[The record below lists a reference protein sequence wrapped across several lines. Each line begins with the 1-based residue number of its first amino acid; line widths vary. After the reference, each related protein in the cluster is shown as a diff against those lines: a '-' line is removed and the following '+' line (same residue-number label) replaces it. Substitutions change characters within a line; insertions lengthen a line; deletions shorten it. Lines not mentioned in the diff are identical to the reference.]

1 MSSSAASESIC
12 CVHDATAV
20 TVAHEPFT
28 ADKVVSGNVTTG
40 AIELAQNNSLQT
52 GVWEHSVGVSTDV
65 EVDEVFV
72 ILSGKGRVYVNG
84 AILELYPGVVGT
96 LTAGAETRWEIDET
110 IRKVYVFP
118 R

>member
-1 MSSSAASESIC
+1 MSSSVASESIC
-12 CVHDATAV
+12 CVHDAAAVAV
-20 TVAHEPFT
+20 THEPLT
-28 ADKVVSGNVTTG
+28 TEKVVSGNVTTG
-40 AIELAQNNSLQT
+40 ATELGQNNSLQI
-52 GVWEHSVGVSTDV
+52 GVWEHSVGVSSDV